1 MGLKYSA
8 HSSSVL
14 NGLSILPVS
23 VSIAFSALTFLKS
36 CFQRCSNTCV
46 LYRLLL
52 KRQHSVNIEKI
63 VLGHVDSFLHTKNI
77 SRQSYMLNDNVSV
90 QFKRSFYINGQEG
103 LITGADLGGPPGP
116 GPAIFTCKKLFIV
129 LYLPL

>member
-1 MGLKYSA
+1 MGLTYSA

-14 NGLSILPVS
+14 NGLSISPVS

-52 KRQHSVNIEKI
+52 KRQHSVNVEKA
-63 VLGHVDSFLHTKNI
+63 VLVHVNSFLHTKII
-77 SRQSYMLNDNVSV
+77 SGQSYMLIGNVSV
-90 QFKRSFYINGQEG
+90 QFKRSFYIVNGQDG
-103 LITGADLGGPPGP
+103 LTVRTLCCNCNEHNRHILWLL
-116 GPAIFTCKKLFIV
+116 IKSF
-129 LYLPL
+129 